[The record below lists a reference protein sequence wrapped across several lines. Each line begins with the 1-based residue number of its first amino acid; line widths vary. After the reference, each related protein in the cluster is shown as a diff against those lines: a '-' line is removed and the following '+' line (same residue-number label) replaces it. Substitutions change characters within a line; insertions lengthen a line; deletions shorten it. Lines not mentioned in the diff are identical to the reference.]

1 MISFYNCLYCIP
13 TLIFIDIKMNRPI
26 EAASQSGQ
34 GVQWCDA
41 GPRRG
46 AEKQFNGTTTI
57 GFWWSLSI
65 LIFSEAAVACC
76 ESMFYPRRFYVVF

>member
-46 AEKQFNGTTTI
+46 ADKQFNGTTTI

-65 LIFSEAAVACC
+65 LIFSEAAVACYG
-76 ESMFYPRRFYVVF
+76 SMFYPCRFYVVF